1 MRNYNTKFVGK
12 VLMEF
17 DELPSTNDFARSYA
31 NQSSA
36 QEGAVIRARR
46 QTSGRGQ
53 MGTTWESMPECNLT
67 MSVVMKPSWLRA
79 DQQTGLSKAVA
90 LAVFDA
96 LQDWKNREN
105 LDCIIQIKWPNDI
118 FINRQKVCGILIE
131 NTISGQNLGVSV
143 VGIGINVNQELF
155 SGALSSATSLALV
168 SGKEEDLEQVMQLI
182 FAYLEANYL
191 LLKSEGGA
199 ATLHQRY
206 LQNLLG
212 YQQVMSFVSVADGR
226 IFEGAIVEVDG
237 DGMLCVEADGV
248 VRKFGLKAI
257 KINQ

>member
-17 DELPSTNDFARSYA
+17 DELPSTNDFARNYA
-31 NQSSA
+31 NQSAA
-36 QEGAVIRARR
+36 QEGAVIRARK

-67 MSVVMKPSWLRA
+67 MSVVLKPSWLRA

-96 LQDWKNREN
+96 LQDWANREKI
-105 LDCIIQIKWPNDI
+105 DQQIQIKWPNDVL
-118 FINRQKVCGILIE
+118 INRQKVCGILIE
-131 NTISGQNLGVSV
+131 NTINGQNLGVSV
-143 VGIGINVNQELF
+143 VGIGVNVNQTHF
-155 SGALSSATSLALV
+155 SGALSSATSMALV
-168 SGKEEDLEQVMQLI
+168 SGKEEDIEQVMRLI

-199 ATLHQRY
+199 VTLHQHY
-206 LQNLLG
+206 LQHLLG
-212 YQQVMSFVSVADGR
+212 YQQLMSFVSVPDGR
-226 IFEGAIVEVDG
+226 IFEGVIVDVDA
-237 DGMLCVEADGV
+237 DGMLCVDRDGV
-248 VRKFGLKAI
+248 VQKFGLKSI
-257 KINQ
+257 KINP

>member
-1 MRNYNTKFVGK
+1 MSNYNTKFVGK

-31 NQSSA
+31 NQSTA

-53 MGTTWESMPECNLT
+53 MGTTWESMPESNLT
-67 MSVVMKPSWLRA
+67 MSVVLLPSWLRA
-79 DQQTGLSKAVA
+79 DQQTGLSKVVA

-105 LDCIIQIKWPNDI
+105 LDCHIQIKWPNDVL
-118 FINRQKVCGILIE
+118 INRQKVCGILIE

-143 VGIGINVNQELF
+143 VGIGLNVNQEHF
-155 SGALSSATSLALV
+155 SEALSGATSLALI
-168 SGKEEDLEQVMQLI
+168 SGKKEDIEQVMQLL
-182 FAYLEANYL
+182 FAHLEANYL
-191 LLKSEGGA
+191 VLKSEGGA
-199 ATLHQRY
+199 AILHQRY

-212 YQQVMSFVSVADGR
+212 YQTVMSFVSVADGR
-226 IFEGAIVEVDG
+226 VFEGTIVDVDG
-237 DGMLCVEADGV
+237 DGMLCVEEGSV